1 MLKEENSCYS
11 NQFSTC
17 TELALSSLL
26 IFSGFISSGRE
37 AARQVRAVLSS
48 AGWRNVW
55 KALEGAG
62 GPHPS
67 GGCCLLTL
75 PAEECPM

>member
-55 KALEGAG
+55 KALEETG